1 VLNPRDHCF
10 WCMNKLPSPDG
21 VCEACGKDNLDRRN
35 GSGEL
40 PFSLLSGKYLVGH
53 ALGRGGFGITYI
65 GMNALLGKRVAIKE
79 YFPADASVRAAD
91 GINVQPLSEETR
103 EVFEAGKW
111 KALEEA
117 RIIARVQNVSNV
129 VGIYD
134 CFGLNNT
141 VYIIMEFIEG
151 ETFAEYAAKKGPL
164 KWQELWKRIRPVGVA
179 LGRLHRLNLVHRD
192 ISPDNIMIRKDN
204 DESILLDFGAASGAV
219 AAGQVSVTAL
229 KDGYAPIEQYQRG
242 AEINGRADEYA
253 WSATIWYMLTG
264 SKPPSAVQ
272 RNAQHIDPRIPGK
285 MKRRIPEEVRRALLK
300 GMAIRQEDRY
310 ASIEELISALDV
322 EEGGAGKGRII
333 LVIAAALLFLVL
345 GVSLVAGLL
354 MPV

>member
-1 VLNPRDHCF
+1 VLEPREYCF
-10 WCMNKLPSPDG
+10 WCMNRLPCRDG
-21 VCEACGKDNLDRRN
+21 VCKACGKDNHQRGNRD
-35 GSGEL
+35 GEL

-65 GMNALLGKRVAIKE
+65 GMNIYLGKRVAIKE
-79 YFPADASVRAAD
+79 YFPADASVRAED
-91 GINVQPLSEETR
+91 GINVRPVSEEANSL
-103 EVFEAGKW
+103 FESGKW

-164 KWQELWKRIRPVGVA
+164 KWQELWARIRPVGVA

-204 DESILLDFGAASGAV
+204 DESILLDFGAASGTI
-219 AAGQVSVTAL
+219 AAGQESVTAL

-264 SKPPSAVQ
+264 LKPPNALQ
-272 RNAQHIDPRIPGK
+272 RKAQHIDPKLPGK
-285 MKRRIPEEVRRALLK
+285 LRRKVPESVRRALLK

-310 ASIEELISALDV
+310 ASVEELITALDV
-322 EEGGAGKGRII
+322 QENDSSAGRTVM
-333 LVIAAALLFLVL
+333 VIAAILIFLVL
-345 GVSLVAGLL
+345 ALSLAVGFL
-354 MPV
+354 M

>member
-1 VLNPRDHCF
+1 MLNPRDYCF
-10 WCMNKLPSPDG
+10 WCMNRLPARDG
-21 VCEACGKDNLDRRN
+21 VCGTCGKDNRERRN
-35 GSGEL
+35 GNGEL
-40 PFSLLSGKYLVGH
+40 PFSLLSGKYVVGH
-53 ALGRGGFGITYI
+53 ALGRGGFGITYV

-79 YFPADASVRAAD
+79 YFPADASVRAGD
-91 GINVQPLSEETR
+91 GINVQPTSEEMR
-103 EVFEAGKW
+103 SVFEAGKW

-134 CFGLNNT
+134 CFGTNNT

-151 ETFAEYAAKKGPL
+151 ETFAEYAARKGPL

-179 LGRLHRLNLVHRD
+179 LGRLHRLNLIHRD

-204 DESILLDFGAASGAV
+204 DESILLDFGAASGTV
-219 AAGQVSVTAL
+219 AAGQESVTAL

-264 SKPPSAVQ
+264 SKPPNALQ
-272 RNAQHIDPRIPGK
+272 RKTQHIDPKIPGK
-285 MKRRIPEEVRRALLK
+285 LKHRIPESIRRALLK

-322 EEGGAGKGRII
+322 QEGESGSGKTVLI
-333 LVIAAALLFLVL
+333 IAAVVVFLIL
-345 GVSLVAGLL
+345 AVSLAAGLL
-354 MPV
+354 M